1 MERRELV
8 ALVFAGLIAGFMAD
22 VAGAAVFAHL
32 LRRGAHPGEL
42 VGARVDE
49 WTATHHPPLY
59 LIPERSSFA
68 FTTTRWPLK
77 PPFVRLRKIEWGRVT
92 GARATIRFRVPKLR
106 PTRYRLVI
114 YCEPCTQGPRASV
127 IGSLNTLR
135 IR

>member
-1 MERRELV
+1 
-8 ALVFAGLIAGFMAD
+8 MAD

-32 LRRGAHPGEL
+32 LRTSAHPGEL
-42 VGARVDE
+42 VGAQVDE

-59 LIPERSSFA
+59 LIAERSSFA
-68 FTTTRWPLK
+68 FTTARWPLK

-106 PTRYRLVI
+106 PARYRFVI
-114 YCEPCTQGPRASV
+114 YCGPCTQGPKASV
-127 IGSLNTLR
+127 IGSVNTLR